1 VYNIDSES
9 GNGTTDI
16 IMSLTDF
23 INADVW
29 SPLHARIIAI
39 SVLASNATAAYNELP
54 DDTTVVT
61 QGTKRSDLIALS
73 DTQLERFST

>member
-1 VYNIDSES
+1 MYNIDSES

-16 IMSLTDF
+16 IIISNRFHKCGCLVPT
-23 INADVW
+23 
-29 SPLHARIIAI
+29 SRPIIAI

-54 DDTTVVT
+54 DDTTAVT
-61 QGTKRSDLIALS
+61 QGTKRSDLIA